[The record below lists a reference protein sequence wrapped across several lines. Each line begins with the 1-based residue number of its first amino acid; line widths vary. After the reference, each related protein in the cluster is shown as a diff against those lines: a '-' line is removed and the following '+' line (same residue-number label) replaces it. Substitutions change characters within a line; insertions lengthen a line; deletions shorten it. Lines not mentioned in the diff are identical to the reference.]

1 MGKASQN
8 RSETP
13 GQLKPEKQSNWA
25 GEEVEQLRTSA
36 TAGGNEKEEN
46 KLHLF
51 VDDMILCTEN
61 AKKSSEKLVRTN
73 KLSKV
78 IKHT

>member
-1 MGKASQN
+1 MLHTSLLVRGKASQN

-36 TAGGNEKEEN
+36 NAGGNEKEE
-46 KLHLF
+46 KQIAF
-51 VDDMILCTEN
+51 IC
-61 AKKSSEKLVRTN
+61 R
-73 KLSKV
+73 
-78 IKHT
+78 